1 VADVKTTGSKENEF
15 GYMSDHYIVKLGKE
29 CSGPRY
35 DEIKQLKC
43 EIQVRTILMD
53 AWDSVS
59 HHLDYKQEID
69 IPSQFRRDFY
79 ALSGLF
85 YVADSHFE
93 ILRDSITKLWE
104 KLDENMNKGQFD
116 LSQEM
121 NYDTLRAYLR
131 WSLPDRI
138 SSENSQ
144 YSELLA
150 ELKERGYSQFRRL
163 NEVLT
168 ENMLFFETEES
179 LSGLGRFVDVVVVRI
194 ILSYLRNYS

>member
-1 VADVKTTGSKENEF
+1 MADVKTTGSKENEF